1 MNLQLRIGRIQFAI
15 WFLAL
20 FVSSLA
26 FAAPSLADNVRS
38 ANFTG
43 LTDQA
48 LSEFLARTL
57 KPELKEL
64 IKRNNLAV
72 FALTAAFE
80 ERRACYGYV
89 GLTEAPPLGRHARRP
104 KVTNSSFR
112 TIGTDTE
119 WSASDCNSKALT
131 QATEAFDT
139 RPFEEMI
146 KGIEYT
152 KSLGKTNE
160 KKPPDAGIAGISEC
174 CGANSDSLL
183 EVIHKF
189 DFGKAFD
196 YRQVRVFVNT
206 DSIQFDNG
214 NFMCVAVTG
223 LAARGPDDR
232 NSRWPGSTNSFVR
245 VQVGGDA
252 SGCKQ
257 FVAEQA
263 VNELLSKEW
272 TPQGLLKNFAATRE
286 DGVGLPDPIK
296 VAKAKALIDRASQSA
311 PVSAPTRSTNRVT
324 CTNNC
329 VNGSCLRKFAD
340 GRTERWQAPRKFNP
354 LTNSWEW
361 DITTNSCGL

>member
-1 MNLQLRIGRIQFAI
+1 M
-15 WFLAL
+15 L

-80 ERRACYGYV
+80 ERRACYGMV
-89 GLTEAPPLGRHARRP
+89 GLTEAPPPGRNARNP
-104 KVTNSSFR
+104 STTNSSFNSY
-112 TIGTDTE
+112 GSDMQ
-119 WSASDCNSKALT
+119 WNSSDCAFHVLT
-131 QATEAFDT
+131 QAVEAFSK
-139 RPFEEMI
+139 RPLDEMLNKI
-146 KGIEYT
+146 QDT
-152 KSLGKTNE
+152 KSLGGNRA
-160 KKPPDAGIAGISEC
+160 KKPPDPNKASTETC
-174 CGANSDSLL
+174 CGVNDDALGK
-183 EVIHKF
+183 VIHRY
-189 DFGKAFD
+189 DFGNAFD
-196 YRQVRVFVNT
+196 YRQVQILVESAAT
-206 DSIQFDNG
+206 QFGSG
-214 NFMCVAVTG
+214 NFMCVASAGITSKS
-223 LAARGPDDR
+223 PPDR
-232 NSRWPGSTNSFVR
+232 NARWPGSTEGFVR
-245 VQVGGDA
+245 LQTGGDI
-252 SGCKQ
+252 STCKQ
-257 FVAEQA
+257 IVAEEA
-263 VNELLSKEW
+263 VEELLKRPW
-272 TPQGLLKNFAATRE
+272 TPEGLLKNFAATRE

-311 PVSAPTRSTNRVT
+311 PVSAPARSTNRVT

-354 LTNSWEW
+354 LTNNWEW
-361 DITTNSCGL
+361 DITTNACGL